1 MLDITE
7 MCRVC
12 RDESDC
18 LVDLFAD
25 SCPPRGTGDQEPQL
39 ATMLRECTGCSVK
52 RADGMPQ
59 FICVECAGA
68 TRKAFRLR
76 RQCRKSHQYFE
87 QLRVM
92 VKELEGIEARL
103 KMEKPA
109 GPPKPEPCVQAGAP
123 AEAYQPQDLEPLF
136 VELVEQKY
144 KSLASEE
151 QLMEMESAVER
162 PADDKDIPKKRAR
175 SCSESESW
183 SPESEC
189 SKDEDEQWGGSKKSK
204 AKKLR
209 QAFQCIHC
217 DLSFA
222 HKMHLEIHMRVH
234 TGERPFKCSYCPRSF
249 AQKGNLQT
257 HMRCHTGE
265 RPYGCPICP
274 KRFRQVGQLRVH
286 IRVHTGER
294 PFKCTICRHRFS
306 QKCGL
311 ENHMTVHTGV
321 KFQPK
326 KRRTKKKNA

>member
-39 ATMLRECTGCSVK
+39 ATMLRECTGCRVK

-59 FICVECAGA
+59 FICVECAEA

-87 QLRVM
+87 QLRGM
-92 VKELEGIEARL
+92 IKELEGIEVRL
-103 KMEKPA
+103 KMENPTGPA
-109 GPPKPEPCVQAGAP
+109 KPEPGVKVGAT
-123 AEAYQPQDLEPLF
+123 AEECQSQGLEPLF
-136 VELVEQKY
+136 VKLVEQKY
-144 KSLASEE
+144 KSLVSEE
-151 QLMEMESAVER
+151 QLTEMKSTVEK
-162 PADDKDIPKKRAR
+162 PAEKIIPKKRAR
-175 SCSESESW
+175 SYSESESW
-183 SPESEC
+183 SPESDC
-189 SKDEDEQWGGSKKSK
+189 AKDEDEIWEGSKKSK
-204 AKKLR
+204 TKKLR
-209 QAFQCIHC
+209 QAFQCLHC
-217 DLSFA
+217 DHSFSQNI
-222 HKMHLEIHMRVH
+222 HLEIHMRIH

-265 RPYGCPICP
+265 RPYECPICSS
-274 KRFRQVGQLRVH
+274 RFRQIGQLRVH
-286 IRVHTGER
+286 SRVHTGER
-294 PFKCTICRHRFS
+294 PFKCNICRFRFS
-306 QKCGL
+306 QKNGL
-311 ENHMTVHTGV
+311 VKHMTVHTGV
-321 KFQPK
+321 KFQPG